1 MRTSPRCVVFLNL
14 TKDTNTA
21 TTKLQTDRSPVRRD
35 PRSRAPRPFPH
46 RLSPHHTLKNRRR
59 LSAGRGDTHPC
70 PAGVLLV
77 YALVVTPSE
86 RAALG
91 SAISMDIIDFS
102 TLQGPQKAAF
112 WRAVVTASTLSAMD
126 Q

>member
-1 MRTSPRCVVFLNL
+1 MYGFFLSL
-14 TKDTNTA
+14 TNNTNTA
-21 TTKLQTDRSPVRRD
+21 TTKLQHDRSPVRRN
-35 PRSRAPRPFPH
+35 PRSRGPYPFPH
-46 RLSPHHTLKNRRR
+46 RLFPHHTLKNRRR
-59 LSAGRGDTHPC
+59 LSAGPGDTHTC
-70 PAGVLLV
+70 PAGLLLV

-86 RAALG
+86 SAALG
-91 SAISMDIIDFS
+91 SAISMAIGFS